1 MESRGS
7 LAESTLNIMSLRQYA
22 CMSKLALSEISCY
35 KVLSPDASRFACGHI
50 MKWWGVFVCLLS
62 CCLQTLALDLFASN
76 LSLRICHRDR
86 KMIFT

>member
-50 MKWWGVFVCLLS
+50 MKWWGVFRLFVIL
-62 CCLQTLALDLFASN
+62 LFADTSPRP
-76 LSLRICHRDR
+76 LC
-86 KMIFT
+86 